1 MYNDDRD
8 PVATPPGPDEV
19 ERITY
24 DAVCTC
30 DDVYGDNPWCPACY
44 PAEAASRS

>member
-1 MYNDDRD
+1 MYNDDKD
-8 PVATPPGPDEV
+8 PDSTPPGPSDV

-30 DDVYGDNPWCPACY
+30 DDTYGDNPWCPACY
-44 PAEAASRS
+44 PAAAHAL